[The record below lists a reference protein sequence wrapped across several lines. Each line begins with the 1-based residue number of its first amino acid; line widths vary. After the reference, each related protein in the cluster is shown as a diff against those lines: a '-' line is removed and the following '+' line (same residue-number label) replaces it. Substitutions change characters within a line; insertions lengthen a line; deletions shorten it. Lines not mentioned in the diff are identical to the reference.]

1 MAGVAGV
8 RTAVLGLCA
17 GLLAAL
23 LAGCGDDGDRAGPP
37 AADPAA
43 ARALGD
49 LLRQRSA
56 AVRDGDE
63 AAFLRTVDPQSGPYR
78 REQRTVFRNLDALPL
93 AAWTL
98 RLDDPVPAGTGHAT
112 ADVRLRYRLRGYDP
126 GDVTAGR
133 RLEFVRRDGRW
144 YVAGPAPGSRP
155 QPWEQGPMTVVR
167 GTHSLVLGVGRPE
180 AELRGVA
187 AVADRAVPDVSAAW
201 GRGWARRVVVLVP
214 ASQAAMGELL
224 GAGPTDY
231 AGIAAVTTGRTGT
244 GTNTGANASTS
255 ANTGTGPGQGGG
267 NRNRA
272 PGPADRVL
280 VNPDAYG
287 TLGAAGRRIVLTHET
302 THVATRAHTTPAT
315 PLWLS
320 EGFADWVG
328 FGSAARGPRA
338 GAPEL
343 ARAVAAGRVP
353 RDLPADGDFGR
364 AADGD
369 RLARAYGEAWL
380 ACRMVA
386 DEWGADRLVALYRA
400 AGAARSR
407 AQAVGPVL
415 RAELGVGLDGFT
427 ERWRDYLKRELG

>member
-1 MAGVAGV
+1 MTGASYARGVAGV
-8 RTAVLGLCA
+8 RTAVLVLCT
-17 GLLAAL
+17 GLLGAL
-23 LAGCGDDGDRAGPP
+23 LAGCGDDGDRDEPRDDTAT
-37 AADPAA
+37 
-43 ARALGD
+43 RAVAD

-63 AAFLRTVDPQSGPYR
+63 AAFLRTVDPRSGPYR
-78 REQRTVFRNLDALPL
+78 QQQRTAFHNLGALPL

-98 RLDDPVPAGTGHAT
+98 RLDDPVPAGAARAT
-112 ADVRLRYRLRGYDP
+112 ADVRLSYRLRGYDP
-126 GDVTAGR
+126 GDATADR

-180 AELRGVA
+180 AGLRDIA

-201 GRGWARRVVVLVP
+201 GRGWPRRVVVLVP

-224 GAGPTDY
+224 GAGPADY

-244 GTNTGANASTS
+244 GTGHEQ
-255 ANTGTGPGQGGG
+255 GKGQDDT
-267 NRNRA
+267 
-272 PGPADRVL
+272 PADRVL
-280 VNPDAYG
+280 VNPEAYDTLG
-287 TLGAAGRRIVLTHET
+287 TLGRRIVLTHET
-302 THVATRAHTTPAT
+302 AHVATRARTTPAT

-328 FGSAARGPRA
+328 FRSAARDPRE

-343 ARAVAAGRVP
+343 ARTVAAGRLP
-353 RDLPADGDFGR
+353 RDLPADADFGR
-364 AADGD
+364 AASGD
-369 RLARAYGEAWL
+369 RLAQAYGEAWL
-380 ACRMVA
+380 ACRMIA

-400 AGAARSR
+400 VGAAESR
-407 AQAVGPVL
+407 AQAVGPAL
-415 RAELGVGLDGFT
+415 RAELGVGLGEFT
-427 ERWRDYLKRELG
+427 ERWRAYLKRELG